1 MAKGFFAK
9 LQIGLAK
16 TRDKFLWGM
25 DNVFYD
31 DAFVDEEFYEEL
43 EEILI
48 MADIGINATSR
59 IIDKLREQVKEQG
72 IIHRA
77 KCKEL
82 LIQNIR
88 EQMRTDGDDYS
99 FENKKTVIFIIGVN
113 GVGKTTTV
121 GKLASIYR
129 NKGKKVIIAAADT
142 YRAAATEQL
151 ATWAERAQT
160 PIITGREGGDPASVI
175 YDATS
180 AFKARDCDIL
190 IVDTAGR
197 LHNKKNLME
206 ELAKMNRIID
216 KELPGIWRENF
227 IVLDGTTGQNAI
239 NQAREFGEAADLTG
253 IVLTKLDGTAKGG
266 IAVAIVSELNI
277 PVKYVG
283 VGEGIDDLE
292 RFNSD
297 EFVDALFDVD
307 RDDAETDN
315 DKDEENKEEQ
325 ENSNG

>member
-31 DAFVDEEFYEEL
+31 DAFVDEDFYEEL
-43 EEILI
+43 EEVFI

-59 IIDKLREQVKEQG
+59 IIDKLRAQVKEQG
-72 IIHRA
+72 IIHRV

-82 LIQNIR
+82 LVQNIR
-88 EQMRTDGDDYS
+88 EQMKTDGDDYS

-297 EFVDALFDVD
+297 EFVDALFDVKK
-307 RDDAETDN
+307 DDAEADT
-315 DKDEENKEEQ
+315 NKEKEEEQ

>member
-43 EEILI
+43 EEVLI

-59 IIDKLREQVKEQG
+59 IIDKLREQVKQQG
-72 IIHRA
+72 IIHRV

-82 LIQNIR
+82 LVQDIR
-88 EQMRTDGDDYS
+88 EQMKTDGDDYS

-151 ATWAERAQT
+151 QAWAERAQT

-297 EFVDALFDVD
+297 EFVDALFDVNK
-307 RDDAETDN
+307 DDAEADTDKN
-315 DKDEENKEEQ
+315 EENKEEQ

>member
-151 ATWAERAQT
+151 ATWAERAKT

-307 RDDAETDN
+307 RDDAETENDN
-315 DKDEENKEEQ
+315 NEENKEEQ

>member
-1 MAKGFFAK
+1 MANNFFAK
-9 LQIGLAK
+9 LQQGLSK
-16 TRDKFLWGM
+16 TRDNIAKGF
-25 DNVFYD
+25 DNVFSG
-31 DAFVDEEFYEEL
+31 FSSIDEDFYEEL
-43 EEILI
+43 EETLI
-48 MADIGINATSR
+48 MADIGVNATSR
-59 IIDKLREQVKEQG
+59 VMDELRKQVKEKH
-72 IIHRA
+72 ISDPNACR
-77 KCKEL
+77 EL
-82 LIQNIR
+82 LTQILR
-88 EQMRTDGDDYS
+88 DQMHTDEHAYD
-99 FENKKTVIFIIGVN
+99 FEDKKTIIFVIGVN
-113 GVGKTTTV
+113 GVGKTTSV
-121 GKLASIYR
+121 GKLASIFK
-129 NKGKKVIIAAADT
+129 NKGKKVLIAAADT

-151 ATWAERAQT
+151 QEWAKRADT
-160 PIITGREGGDPASVI
+160 PIITGKEGADPASVI
-175 YDATS
+175 YDAAS
-180 AFKARDCDIL
+180 AFKARGCDIL

-239 NQAREFGEAADLTG
+239 MQAREFGEAAQLTG

-297 EFVDALFDVD
+297 EFVDALM
-307 RDDAETDN
+307 
-315 DKDEENKEEQ
+315 
-325 ENSNG
+325 

>member
-1 MAKGFFAK
+1 MANGFFKK
-9 LQIGLAK
+9 LKIGLAK
-16 TRDKFLWGM
+16 TRDQFLWGM

-31 DAFVDEEFYEEL
+31 DAFIDEDFYEEL

-59 IIDKLREQVKEQG
+59 IIDRLREQVKEKN
-72 IIHRA
+72 IVHRA
-77 KCKEL
+77 ECREL
-82 LIQNIR
+82 LIENIR
-88 EQMRTDGDDYS
+88 EQMQTDSDDYA
-99 FENKKTVIFIIGVN
+99 FEDKKTVIFIIGVN

-121 GKLASIYR
+121 GKLASVFKNR
-129 NKGKKVIIAAADT
+129 GKKVIIAAADT

-151 ATWAERAQT
+151 TTWAERAQT
-160 PIITGREGGDPASVI
+160 PIITGREGADPASVI

-216 KELPGIWRENF
+216 KELPGICRENF

-239 NQAREFGEAADLTG
+239 NQAREFGEAASLTG

-292 RFNSD
+292 RFDSN
-297 EFVDALFDVD
+297 EFIDALFDVK
-307 RDDAETDN
+307 RD
-315 DKDEENKEEQ
+315 EEQ
-325 ENSNG
+325 ENSDG